1 MVIQHYLRYQRNMPG
16 HSPEKINALR
26 SGLWLRGIAAGLTD
40 RRLKYRPEE

>member
-1 MVIQHYLRYQRNMPG
+1 MPG

-40 RRLKYRPEE
+40 RRLKSRPEE